1 MSSVTQVP
9 LRPLKRGALAKLWL
23 GLLLLI
29 AAALL
34 LAWAGAGQTGGVRV
48 KTLAPGSGP
57 TITADDGVLIEY
69 EGKLDDGTVFDSS
82 AGRGPAFFPV
92 GGVVPGFSQALQKM
106 QKGGRYEFTLPSDL
120 AYGDTP
126 PAARS
131 RPAPTCTSPFRCWKL
146 RRWRTSCAARRAPAR
161 AVSPGSEPPPLSP
174 PGGSG

>member
-1 MSSVTQVP
+1 MSVSQVP

-23 GLLLLI
+23 GILLLI
-29 AAALL
+29 GAALL
-34 LAWAGAGQTGGVRV
+34 LASAGAGQTGGVRV

-69 EGKLDDGTVFDSS
+69 EGKLDDGTVFDTS

-126 PAARS
+126 PAG
-131 RPAPTCTSPFRCWKL
+131 SPI
-146 RRWRTSCAARRAPAR
+146 
-161 AVSPGSEPPPLSP
+161 P
-174 PGGSG
+174 PGADLHFTVQVLEVAPMEDIMRGAQGAGAGGQPGL

>member
-1 MSSVTQVP
+1 MSSATQVP
-9 LRPLKRGALAKLWL
+9 LRPLKRGSLAKLWL
-23 GLLLLI
+23 GILLLI
-29 AAALL
+29 GAALL
-34 LAWAGAGQTGGVRV
+34 LAAAGAGQTGGVRV

-69 EGKLDDGTVFDSS
+69 EGKLDDGTVFDTS

-126 PAARS
+126 PAG
-131 RPAPTCTSPFRCWKL
+131 SPI
-146 RRWRTSCAARRAPAR
+146 
-161 AVSPGSEPPPLSP
+161 P
-174 PGGSG
+174 PGADLHFTVQVLEVAPMEDIMRGAQGAGAGGQPGL